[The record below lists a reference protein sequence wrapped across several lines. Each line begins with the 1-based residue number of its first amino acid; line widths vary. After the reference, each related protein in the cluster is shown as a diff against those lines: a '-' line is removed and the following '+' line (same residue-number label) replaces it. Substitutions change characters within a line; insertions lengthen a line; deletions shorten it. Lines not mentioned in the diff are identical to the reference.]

1 MAAKKTG
8 RRKTSG
14 RRRKKKKDFE
24 PFYKE
29 IAVLI
34 VFALF
39 LFLFFSNFGW
49 CGYLGDSI
57 SSFLFG
63 VFGGTYYIMPIA
75 GLLLSLLLISNDY
88 SSLAVKKTF
97 FSLLLLCMIS
107 AILQMFIDIR
117 AEDLNEAFYFSSNQ
131 HLGGGAVGGWICS
144 LLYQE
149 IGLGGTIVIVFFLSL
164 ISVILI
170 TERSFLSFL
179 RKVTAPFM
187 KKGKKKKR
195 KRAQGTR
202 TKARDFGKV
211 QPKKWLHKI
220 PDLKIGRP
228 KPEEA
233 SAEVPQ
239 TEKSGNTAVFDF
251 PLTEEELKENTESA
265 AILEETEPEVILE
278 PEPVREVREK
288 KSKKSEEPAEVEI
301 LPAAREDGSYVFPPI
316 TLLQR
321 GNSGQTISRTEMQK
335 TANKLQQT
343 LENFGVHVKID
354 KYSCGPS
361 VTRFELHP
369 EQGVKVSKIVGL
381 ADDIKLN
388 LAAADIRIEAP
399 IPGKAA
405 IGIEVPNKTNQMV
418 MFREL
423 AESRKFKEFDS
434 KITFAVGKDL
444 SGDIVVSDIAKM
456 PHLLI
461 AGATGSGKSVC
472 INTLIMSIL
481 YKARP
486 DEVKLIMIDPKVVEL
501 SAYQGI
507 PHLLIPVVTDPK
519 QASSALNWAVMEM
532 GERYKKFAEVNVRN
546 LKGYNEKAAKAQKDK
561 TAGDDFQPLPQI
573 VIIID
578 ELADLMMV
586 APGEVEDAIV
596 RLSQLARAAGI
607 HLIIAT
613 QRPSVNVIT
622 GLIKAN
628 VPSRIAF
635 SVSSGVD
642 SRTIIDM
649 NGAEKLLGKGDMLFY
664 PSGYQK
670 PIRVQGAFISDEEV
684 AKVVEFLKSQNAEQ
698 EDAYGSEIQE
708 KIQTAAVKAATS
720 EERDE
725 YFEKAA
731 MFIIDKDKASIGS
744 LQRAFKIGFNRAS
757 RLMDQLCEAGIV
769 SEGEGTKSRRV
780 LMSQEEFEQYK
791 EEYL

>member
-63 VFGGTYYIMPIA
+63 VFGGTYYIMPVA

-195 KRAQGTR
+195 KIAQGTR

-265 AILEETEPEVILE
+265 AVLEETEPEVILE

-288 KSKKSEEPAEVEI
+288 KSKKSEETAEVEI

-369 EQGVKVSKIVGL
+369 EQG
-381 ADDIKLN
+381 
-388 LAAADIRIEAP
+388 E
-399 IPGKAA
+399 
-405 IGIEVPNKTNQMV
+405 IG
-418 MFREL
+418 
-423 AESRKFKEFDS
+423 
-434 KITFAVGKDL
+434 
-444 SGDIVVSDIAKM
+444 
-456 PHLLI
+456 
-461 AGATGSGKSVC
+461 
-472 INTLIMSIL
+472 
-481 YKARP
+481 
-486 DEVKLIMIDPKVVEL
+486 
-501 SAYQGI
+501 
-507 PHLLIPVVTDPK
+507 
-519 QASSALNWAVMEM
+519 
-532 GERYKKFAEVNVRN
+532 
-546 LKGYNEKAAKAQKDK
+546 
-561 TAGDDFQPLPQI
+561 
-573 VIIID
+573 
-578 ELADLMMV
+578 
-586 APGEVEDAIV
+586 
-596 RLSQLARAAGI
+596 RA
-607 HLIIAT
+607 H
-613 QRPSVNVIT
+613 V
-622 GLIKAN
+622 
-628 VPSRIAF
+628 
-635 SVSSGVD
+635 
-642 SRTIIDM
+642 
-649 NGAEKLLGKGDMLFY
+649 
-664 PSGYQK
+664 
-670 PIRVQGAFISDEEV
+670 
-684 AKVVEFLKSQNAEQ
+684 
-698 EDAYGSEIQE
+698 
-708 KIQTAAVKAATS
+708 
-720 EERDE
+720 
-725 YFEKAA
+725 
-731 MFIIDKDKASIGS
+731 
-744 LQRAFKIGFNRAS
+744 
-757 RLMDQLCEAGIV
+757 
-769 SEGEGTKSRRV
+769 
-780 LMSQEEFEQYK
+780 
-791 EEYL
+791 